1 MRFPPSFLEELK
13 ARLPVSEVARRR
25 VKLVKSGREWK
36 GLSPF
41 NAEKTPSFFVNDQ
54 KQAWFD
60 FSSGQNG
67 SIFDFVMRTEGVAFP
82 EAVERLAAM
91 AGLPL
96 PTVTPEAEAREK
108 RRATLHDAMELAAQF
123 FEEQLHG
130 RAGAKARGYLRD
142 REISGPAQKQF
153 RLGYAP
159 AERFALRD
167 WLAAKEVPVEVMT
180 ESGLLIHGED
190 IAVPYD
196 RFRDRVMFP
205 IEDIRGRVI
214 AFGGRALEK
223 DVPAKYL
230 NSPETPLFHKGA
242 TLYNLHR
249 ARKAAH
255 EGAAVVA
262 VEGYVDVIAMVAAGF
277 HGAVASCGTALTP
290 EQCEALWKMSAE
302 PTLCF
307 DGDRA
312 GRKAA
317 FRALDVA
324 MPMLGPDRSFRFA
337 LLPEGQ
343 DPDDLA
349 RSGGADAL
357 QDVLD
362 QSRPLVELLWSR
374 EVEAA
379 GDLTTPERR
388 AGLERRLDEVVRAI
402 ADEGLRRAYR
412 DEIGRRLETLFGRG
426 GAPARRQGA
435 ARPRAGARRFSPQDR
450 RAPERLGYVSEPL
463 AVGPGLARSA
473 LLRAAAAPP
482 REAVI
487 VGALLGHPDLIG
499 DHAEELSA
507 LDFAGRDTKRLLHAL
522 ITLGHEELSRPDLLG
537 ALDEIGLAPERARVE
552 ADPALAPLAALRPQG
567 ERDDADK
574 VLRQAMWVH
583 RRFGALQRE
592 LRQAEAALAA
602 EPTEANLAH
611 LNEVKIQLANLE
623 GGEAAIDGFGASGAD
638 API

>member
-1 MRFPPSFLEELK
+1 MRFPPSFLDELK

-25 VKLVKSGREWK
+25 VKLVKAGREWK

-41 NAEKTPSFFVNDQ
+41 SPEKTPSFFVNDQ

-67 SIFDFVMRTEGVAFP
+67 SIFDFVMLTEGVTFP

-91 AGLPL
+91 AGLAM
-96 PTVTPEAEAREK
+96 PTVTPEAEQREK
-108 RRATLHDAMELAAQF
+108 RRATLHEAMELAAQF
-123 FEEQLHG
+123 FIEQLHG
-130 RAGAKARGYLRD
+130 RAGARARGYLQD
-142 REISGPAQKQF
+142 RAITPQAQKLF
-153 RLGYAP
+153 RIGYAP
-159 AERFALRD
+159 NERFALRD
-167 WLAAKEVPVEVMT
+167 WLAARDVPIEVMT

-205 IEDIRGRVI
+205 IEDARGRVI

-249 ARKAAH
+249 ARKGAH
-255 EGAAVVA
+255 DGAAVVA
-262 VEGYVDVIAMVAAGF
+262 VEGYVDVIAMVMAGF
-277 HGAVASCGTALTP
+277 PGAVASCGTALTP
-290 EQCEALWKMSAE
+290 EQCDLLWRLAPE

-317 FRALDVA
+317 FRALDTA
-324 MPMLGPDRSFRFA
+324 LPMLGPDKSFRFA

-349 RSGGADAL
+349 RSGGPDAIAE
-357 QDVLD
+357 VLG
-362 QSRPLVELLWSR
+362 QAKPLVDLLWGR

-379 GDLTTPERR
+379 GDLATPERR
-388 AGLERRLDEVVRAI
+388 AGLERRLDEVARVI
-402 ADEGLRRAYR
+402 PDEGLRRAYR
-412 DEIGRRLETLFGRG
+412 DELGKRLETLLGRG
-426 GAPARRQGA
+426 ARAAPQRRQAGP
-435 ARPRAGARRFSPQDR
+435 RRAGGRFAP
-450 RAPERLGYVSEPL
+450 PERRGYVSEP
-463 AVGPGLARSA
+463 AAIGPGLAQSA
-473 LLRAAAAPP
+473 LLRSAPAP
-482 REAVI
+482 AREAVI
-487 VGALLGHPDLIG
+487 VAALLGHPELLA
-499 DHAEELSA
+499 DHAEELAA

-522 ITLGHEELSRPDLLG
+522 IALGHEDLARPDLLG
-537 ALDEIGLAPERARVE
+537 ALEEIGLGPDRARLE
-552 ADPALAPLAALRPQG
+552 ADPALAPIAALRPQA
-567 ERDDADK
+567 ERDDAEK

-592 LRQAEAALAA
+592 LRQAEAALA
-602 EPTEANLAH
+602 EDPTEAQFAH
-611 LNEVKIQLANLE
+611 LNEVKTQLANLE
-623 GGEAAIDGFGASGAD
+623 GGEAANEGDGLAEPAG
-638 API
+638 PI

>member
-25 VKLVKSGREWK
+25 VKLVKAGREWK

-67 SIFDFVMRTEGVAFP
+67 SIFDFVMRTEGVTFP

-91 AGLPL
+91 AGLAL

-123 FEEQLHG
+123 FAEQLQA
-130 RAGAKARGYLRD
+130 RAGARARGYLLD
-142 REISGPAQKQF
+142 RQIAAPAQKLF
-153 RLGYAP
+153 RIGYAP
-159 AERFALRD
+159 NERFALRD
-167 WLAAKEVPVEVMT
+167 WLAAKEVPPEVMT
-180 ESGLLIHGED
+180 EAGLLIHGED

-205 IEDIRGRVI
+205 IEDARGRVI

-255 EGAAVVA
+255 DGAAVVA
-262 VEGYVDVIAMVAAGF
+262 VEGYIDVIAMVSAGF
-277 HGAVASCGTALTP
+277 PGAVASCGTALTP
-290 EQCEALWKMSAE
+290 EQCDLLWRLSPE

-324 MPMLGPDRSFRFA
+324 LPMLGPDKSFRFA

-343 DPDDLA
+343 DPDDLVRA
-349 RSGGADAL
+349 GRAEAMT
-357 QDVLD
+357 QALD
-362 QSRPLVELLWSR
+362 QALPLVDLMWSR

-388 AGLERRLDEVVRAI
+388 AGLERRLDEIVRAI
-402 ADEGLRRAYR
+402 PDEPLRRAYR
-412 DEIGRRLETLFGRG
+412 DEIGRRLETLLGRASGPARRPGAARRG
-426 GAPARRQGA
+426 GA
-435 ARPRAGARRFSPQDR
+435 RFGGGQNR
-450 RAPERLGYVSEPL
+450 HGQERLGYVSEPL

-473 LLRAAAAPP
+473 MLRAAAAPP

-522 ITLGHEELSRPDLLG
+522 VALAHEDLSRPDLFG
-537 ALDEIGLAPERARVE
+537 ALEEIGLGPERARIE
-552 ADPALAPLAALRPQG
+552 ADPALAPIAALKPQA
-567 ERDDADK
+567 ERAEADK

-602 EPTEANLAH
+602 EPTEAHLAH
-611 LNEVKIQLANLE
+611 LNEVKAQLANLE
-623 GGEAAIDGFGASGAD
+623 GGQASSDGFGHADPD
-638 API
+638 APV